1 MSMSDDYEKLGKKRG
16 RKPKGG
22 KIIASDVS
30 IVAPV
35 GHRPNIILHLKCHLK
50 DLQVQSNDMQSNSV
64 QFYSESNV
72 GFEILKKEEPVA
84 TSEDDDEY
92 VEKDFMKEISRKLKQ
107 LESNLHSNHIG
118 NRRSCCFWDSCEFDN
133 PPIHIPKYYLNG
145 TYHVYGC
152 FCSPECAAAYLMRE
166 NIDSSIKFE
175 RYHLLNYI
183 YSKIYGFTKNI
194 KPAPD
199 PHYMLA
205 KYYGNLSIP
214 EYRSLFQKERLFLI
228 VDKPMTRVL
237 PELHEDNDS
246 FILNNKVIASNS
258 CYGKNKKTNKNDIL
272 NEKFGLS

>member
-1 MSMSDDYEKLGKKRG
+1 MSDDLEKQGKKRG

-22 KIIASDVS
+22 KIISSDQC
-30 IVAPV
+30 IVPATI
-35 GHRPNIILHLKCHLK
+35 HRANIILHLKCHVK
-50 DLQVQSNDMQSNSV
+50 DLQQQQNENGQSV
-64 QFYSESNV
+64 QYYSETTSGYELICN
-72 GFEILKKEEPVA
+72 KSKEEQEE
-84 TSEDDDEY
+84 SDEEY

-107 LESNLHSNHIG
+107 LETNLHLNHVG
-118 NRRSCCFWDSCEFDN
+118 NRRSCCFWDSFEFDN

-152 FCSPECAAAYLMRE
+152 FCSPECAAAYLMKE
-166 NIDSSIKFE
+166 NIDTSIKFE

-183 YSKIYGFTKNI
+183 YSKIYNYTKNI

-199 PHYMLA
+199 PHYMLS
-205 KYYGNLSIP
+205 KFCGNLSIP

-246 FILNNKVIASNS
+246 FILNNKMIASNAS
-258 CYGKNKKTNKNDIL
+258 KKTNKNNIL
-272 NEKFGLS
+272 NEKFGIGL